1 MKSARP
7 YRMQARAEAAED
19 TRRRVFEAAAG
30 LLRRRL
36 RVDIRLEDVAAGAEV
51 SVQTV
56 LRVAGSKAE
65 LFRVAFEQ
73 VLSEIAQ
80 QLSGAEPGDVGAAV
94 RTWFDHYEQFGDVV
108 VRSLAEETDSA
119 AVGPIIEVGRAKHRE
134 RVEELLGPLLAAR
147 PVEERA
153 RAIDALVCAC
163 DVYTW
168 KLLRRDFGRTRE
180 EAEATMRMMIESIVG
195 GQR

>member
-1 MKSARP
+1 MNVARS
-7 YRMQARAEAAED
+7 YRMRARAEAAED
-19 TRRRVFEAAAG
+19 TRRRVFDVAAG

-36 RVDIRLEDVAAGAEV
+36 CVDIRLEDVASGAGV

-73 VLSEIAQ
+73 ILSEMAE
-80 QLSGAEPGDVGAAV
+80 QLGDAEPGDVDAAV

-108 VRSLAEETDSA
+108 IRCLAEEADPA
-119 AVGPIIEVGRAKHRE
+119 VVGPILEVGRAKHRG
-134 RVEELLGPLLAAR
+134 RVEQLFGPLLATWPA
-147 PVEERA
+147 EERD
-153 RAIDALVCAC
+153 RAIDALVCAS

-168 KLLRRDFGRTRE
+168 KLLRRDFGRSRAD
-180 EAEATMRMMIESIVG
+180 AEATMRLTIESIVRR
-195 GQR
+195 Q